1 MVPIDAP
8 ACGGTSFVVANTL
21 LEGRSAWPD
30 APAEGFDLVIG
41 NPPFRG
47 QLQAETW
54 LKPEERT
61 KLVAKY
67 GSELARGYVD
77 TASLFLVAA
86 CEMAAP
92 TGRVAFIMP
101 LSFLAARDAAP
112 ARRRVLE
119 LATLEG
125 LWICPDFVFPD
136 AQVQVCAVILDR
148 AGPRRRPV
156 RRWVGEAFD
165 PIAPAVVDS
174 DQLIDAPTWSH
185 LAAPAF
191 DIPEVHLPER
201 GTLGELVSATAGF
214 REQFYGLAP
223 LVTEHPGD
231 GTDHQGLA
239 PLVTSGLIDP
249 GSVAWGERPARMG
262 GTTWARPAVDLTRLD
277 PTTPLGRWVEQR
289 RRPKLVVATQT
300 KAIEAAPD
308 PTGALIPSTPVIAA
322 HADGDDLW
330 RALAVL
336 LAPPVTAWARARYTG
351 AALSATA
358 IKLSARQ
365 VEGVPL
371 PVDSNRW
378 AAAADLLVAAHQR
391 HGRLGL
397 DDLRAVGEHM
407 TIAYGCDP
415 SITEWW
421 SNLL

>member
-1 MVPIDAP
+1 MAGRAARGVRPGDRQPAVPGP
-8 ACGGTSFVVANTL
+8 AA
-21 LEGRSAWPD
+21 GRDLAATRGAGPARGERYGPD
-30 APAEGFDLVIG
+30 
-41 NPPFRG
+41 
-47 QLQAETW
+47 
-54 LKPEERT
+54 
-61 KLVAKY
+61 
-67 GSELARGYVD
+67 LARGYVD

-92 TGRVAFIMP
+92 TGRVALIMP

-148 AGPRRRPV
+148 SGPRRRPV
-156 RRWVGEAFD
+156 RRWVGERFD
-165 PIAPAVVDS
+165 PIEPAQVDS
-174 DQLIDAPTWSH
+174 DQLMDAPTWSH

-191 DIPEVHLPER
+191 DIPEVDLPEL

-223 LVTEHPGD
+223 LVAEHPDGD
-231 GTDHQGLA
+231 TGHDGLA

-249 GSVAWGERPARMG
+249 GSVAWGRRPARMG
-262 GTTWARPAVDLTRLD
+262 GITWARPAVDLTRLD
-277 PTTPLGRWVEQR
+277 PAAPLGRWVNQR
-289 RRPKLVVATQT
+289 RRPKLLVATQT
-300 KAIEAAPD
+300 KVIEAAPD
-308 PTGALIPSTPVIAA
+308 PAGELIPSTPVIAA
-322 HADGDDLW
+322 HVDGDDLW

-365 VEGVPL
+365 VEGLPL

-378 AAAADLLVAAHQR
+378 AAAADLLAAAHQQ
-391 HGRLGL
+391 HGRLCL
-397 DDLRAVGEHM
+397 DDLRVAGEHM
-407 TIAYGCDP
+407 TAAYGCDP
-415 SITEWW
+415 MITEWW
-421 SNLL
+421 ANLL